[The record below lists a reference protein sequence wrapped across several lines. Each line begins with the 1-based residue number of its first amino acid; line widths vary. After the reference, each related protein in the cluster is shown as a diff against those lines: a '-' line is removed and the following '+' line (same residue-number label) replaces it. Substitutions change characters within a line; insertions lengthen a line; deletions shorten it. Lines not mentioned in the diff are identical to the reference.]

1 MILIL
6 SVIKTFFFCIIFK
19 TIAFKFLSFNTKTW
33 PYITII
39 SFLFFSY
46 INFNELIN
54 YIDYLFFN
62 SIFLTCYI
70 LFLTIVFN
78 DSPSVFIFQN
88 LKKKNLKEIFKKKS
102 FVKNRLNL
110 LKSKKLITNK
120 NKLTTKG
127 SFFYSAII
135 FLSNL
140 LLNETN

>member
-1 MILIL
+1 M
-6 SVIKTFFFCIIFK
+6 
-19 TIAFKFLSFNTKTW
+19 
-33 PYITII
+33 
-39 SFLFFSY
+39 
-46 INFNELIN
+46 
-54 YIDYLFFN
+54 
-62 SIFLTCYI
+62 TCYI